1 MSIYI
6 LAKKAKMR
14 ENTRAY
20 NALNPFSLSRTN
32 TGRVKSGCRFS
43 NQTAPIVQT
52 GYGIRNKQLTTT
64 KCGCK
69 VVKKMP
75 DTTTK
80 QYMDEKR
87 GDHIYTA
94 NNTVAEKKSSNV
106 NCSTSASGSS
116 GKSLNSNINRLKR
129 CVVTKPPPVARTAA
143 QQIEKKK
150 AAISTCPD
158 ANPKPIVNSRC
169 RTTG

>member
-1 MSIYI
+1 
-6 LAKKAKMR
+6 
-14 ENTRAY
+14 
-20 NALNPFSLSRTN
+20 
-32 TGRVKSGCRFS
+32 
-43 NQTAPIVQT
+43 
-52 GYGIRNKQLTTT
+52 
-64 KCGCK
+64 
-69 VVKKMP
+69 MP